1 MFGEEELKGI
11 KQLKL
16 TNGQIT
22 LPEFTRA
29 ETNEWLYFLKLDTET
44 RLYNEQNILKLTD
57 ALVENYAKTHTS
69 DELRHFKRLLYAQSM
84 GNNKVTQSRT
94 LTIPKDIIEKQ
105 EFEKEVVVVGANTH
119 LKIFK
124 NMQLYKKYLESKKS
138 IN

>member
-29 ETNEWLYFLKLDTET
+29 ETNEWLYFLKLGKEI
-44 RLYNEQNILKLTD
+44 RLYNEQNILKLTEI
-57 ALVENYAKTHTS
+57 LIENYAKDHNAH
-69 DELRHFKRLLYAQSM
+69 ELRRFKRFLFGLSIEY
-84 GNNKVTQSRT
+84 NKVTKSKT
-94 LTIPKDIIEKQ
+94 LTIPQEIIEKH
-105 EFEKEVVVVGANTH
+105 EYGKEIVVVGANTH

-124 NMQLYKKYLESKKS
+124 DMETYKAYLETQKV
-138 IN
+138 

>member
-29 ETNEWLYFLKLDTET
+29 ETNEWLYFLKLGKEI
-44 RLYNEQNILKLTD
+44 RLYNEQNILKLTEI
-57 ALVENYAKTHTS
+57 LIENYAKDHNAH
-69 DELRHFKRLLYAQSM
+69 ELRRFKRFLFGLSIED
-84 GNNKVTQSRT
+84 NKVRNSRR
-94 LTIPKDIIEKQ
+94 LRIPQEIIEKQ
-105 EFEKEVVVVGANTH
+105 EYVKEIVVVGANTH

-124 NMQLYKKYLESKKS
+124 DMETYKKHLESQKV
-138 IN
+138 

>member
-29 ETNEWLYFLKLDTET
+29 ETNEWLYFLKLGKEI

-57 ALVENYAKTHTS
+57 LLIENYAKDHTAH
-69 DELRHFKRLLYAQSM
+69 ELRRFKRFLFGLSIED
-84 GNNKVTQSRT
+84 NKVRKSRR
-94 LTIPKDIIEKQ
+94 LTIPQEIIEKQ
-105 EFEKEVVVVGANTH
+105 EYEKEIVVVGANTH
-119 LKIFK
+119 LKFFK
-124 NMQLYKKYLESKKS
+124 DMETYKQYLESQKV
-138 IN
+138 

>member
-29 ETNEWLYFLKLDTET
+29 ETNEWLYFLKLGKEI
-44 RLYNEQNILKLTD
+44 RLYNEQNILKLTET
-57 ALVENYAKTHTS
+57 LIENYAKDHNAH
-69 DELRHFKRLLYAQSM
+69 ELRRFKRFLFGLSIED
-84 GNNKVTQSRT
+84 NKVKNSRR
-94 LTIPKDIIEKQ
+94 LRIPQEIIEKQ
-105 EFEKEVVVVGANTH
+105 EYEKEIVVVGANTH

-124 NMQLYKKYLESKKS
+124 DMGTYKKHLESQKV
-138 IN
+138 

>member
-29 ETNEWLYFLKLDTET
+29 ETNEWLYFLKLGKEI
-44 RLYNEQNILKLTD
+44 RLYNEQNILKLTEI
-57 ALVENYAKTHTS
+57 LIENYAKDHTAH
-69 DELRHFKRLLYAQSM
+69 ELRRFKRFLFGLSIED
-84 GNNKVTQSRT
+84 NKVRNSRR
-94 LTIPKDIIEKQ
+94 LRIPQEIIEKQ
-105 EFEKEVVVVGANTH
+105 EYGKEIVVVGANTH

-124 NMQLYKKYLESKKS
+124 DMEAYKEHLESQKV
-138 IN
+138 